1 MDKVKNGEGESK
13 DEANEDSE
21 SEISGQA
28 TETTGDT
35 ANFGFELKVTKEDEM
50 VRKVDKLIDDAT
62 KEDEEEVLREMDSE
76 QESTAI
82 EEALEN
88 VAEELN
94 IQNKQ
99 YEDALKGST
108 LKDKITAMLPEKLV
122 NSLSFLARLLA
133 KFHEIVAGHISHLKQ
148 RYHGLNQVEKSS

>member
-1 MDKVKNGEGESK
+1 
-13 DEANEDSE
+13 
-21 SEISGQA
+21 
-28 TETTGDT
+28 
-35 ANFGFELKVTKEDEM
+35 M